1 MNQVPYLGS
10 YGYVAP
16 VTAAP
21 SIFHRILRSPLFW
34 LGILLLFII
43 GAVTY
48 NSAKKKRE
56 EEARSAEEMDRQK
69 DNRTNLPPYL

>member
-21 SIFHRILRSPLFW
+21 SFGKKLFASPYFW
-34 LGILLLFII
+34 LGLVLFII
-43 GAVTY
+43 GVTVY
-48 NSAKKKRE
+48 RFNKGKAATYPS
-56 EEARSAEEMDRQK
+56 SDHH
-69 DNRTNLPPYL
+69 DNIENESGRFL